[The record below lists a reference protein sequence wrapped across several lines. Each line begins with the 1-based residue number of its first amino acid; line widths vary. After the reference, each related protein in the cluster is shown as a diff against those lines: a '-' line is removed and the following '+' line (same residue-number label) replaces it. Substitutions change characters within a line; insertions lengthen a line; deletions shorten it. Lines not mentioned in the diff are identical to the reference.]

1 MEYIYYSVICEDYEA
16 DVYDIWG
23 AVTSMDENA
32 LPIAIQHLSKARA
45 IYNLLG
51 VKHKSEDAN
60 YRMSLLTE
68 RIRNGRSNTN
78 TNAADAAASP
88 TSSSATISPSVFKHL
103 QLDYNESCKKY
114 GLTSELTLMLGV
126 TLANELKKQYHG
138 IKAERL
144 ITELANASRRVH
156 GPDHTCTKSTNECL
170 MICKTRFVTLLP
182 EQKEPYYIA
191 IRYENDGQIC
201 IVRGPIIV
209 TPTTNTMSILTGNNN
224 KNNNP
229 RRRGGNSNNEEVNTT
244 NENNILHVPSNHI
257 IPAKGCPVICHGLVN
272 ASYLNGQIGEVRDLI
287 QKSKS
292 NTDNN
297 TSSLSTGGNSCNDG
311 IRLAVYFEKRGMRN
325 ALVKPENLRI
335 VFDLEEEEEKMKKK
349 ESK

>member
-1 MEYIYYSVICEDYEA
+1 
-16 DVYDIWG
+16 
-23 AVTSMDENA
+23 MDENA

-60 YRMSLLTE
+60 YRISLLTE
-68 RIRNGRSNTN
+68 RIRNGRNRNTN
-78 TNAADAAASP
+78 TNASAAAAASP
-88 TSSSATISPSVFKHL
+88 TSSSASTIPPSVFKHL

-138 IKAERL
+138 IQAERL

-170 MICKTRFVTLLP
+170 MVCKTRFVTLLP
-182 EQKEPYYIA
+182 ELKEPYYIA
-191 IRYENDGQIC
+191 MRYENDGQIC

-209 TPTTNTMSILTGNNN
+209 TPTSNTMSILTGNNDKN
-224 KNNNP
+224 NHNNNP

-244 NENNILHVPSNHI
+244 NENNILHVPSNII

-272 ASYLNGQIGEVRDLI
+272 ASHLNGQMGEVRDFI
-287 QKSKS
+287 QRS
-292 NTDNN
+292 NSNIDN
-297 TSSLSTGGNSCNDG
+297 TSSTQLTGGNNGNDG

-335 VFDLEEEEEKMKKK
+335 VFDLDDEEVKMKKK